1 MIHELTL
8 TSHTLQ
14 HPLEIKTP
22 SENACIFRPRIA
34 LVAGEASGDLLASLL
49 IKGILSRWPQAEIYG
64 IGGPQMCKLGFKA
77 LWPAHKLS
85 VRGYFEVLRHYK
97 EILGIRNQLKKEL
110 LERPPDLFIGVD
122 APDFNLNLE
131 RSLKEASI
139 PTIHFVC
146 PSIWAWRPKRANK
159 LGLSAD
165 HVLCIFPFE
174 PAILEKYA
182 IPATYVGY
190 PLAQEVPMQVDQVG
204 ARQELGLSG
213 NVKVITLMP
222 GSRASEVQQ
231 MTERFLRAALIM
243 QESDPKLHFLLPVVP
258 HLIDWV
264 ERLCSKIHV
273 PNLKVLH
280 GNSHTALAAC
290 DVVLVASGTA
300 TLEAALF
307 KRPMVIGYHVNWLS
321 YFLIWPQRLLPW
333 IGLPNILLNRQ
344 VVPELLQTKATPNLL
359 AKEVMKWLNSPKEVI
374 ELKAIFNALHKDLLK
389 DTPTL
394 AGQVIERFLNRER
407 S

>member
-1 MIHELTL
+1 M
-8 TSHTLQ
+8 
-14 HPLEIKTP
+14 
-22 SENACIFRPRIA
+22 
-34 LVAGEASGDLLASLL
+34 
-49 IKGILSRWPQAEIYG
+49 
-64 IGGPQMCKLGFKA
+64 
-77 LWPAHKLS
+77 
-85 VRGYFEVLRHYK
+85 HYK

-110 LERPPDLFIGVD
+110 LKRPPDLFIGVD

-131 RSLKEASI
+131 RSLKEALI

-165 HVLCIFPFE
+165 HVVCIFPFE

-374 ELKAIFNALHKDLLK
+374 ELKAIFNALHKYLLK

>member
-1 MIHELTL
+1 MIHQPTL

-14 HPLEIKTP
+14 HQLEIKNQ
-22 SENACIFRPRIA
+22 SENDPYLRPRIA

-64 IGGPQMCKLGFKA
+64 IGGTQMCKLGFKA
-77 LWPAHKLS
+77 LWPSHKLS
-85 VRGYFEVLRHYK
+85 VRGYFEVLMHYR

-110 LERPPDLFIGVD
+110 LQRPPDLFIGVD

-190 PLAQEVPMQVDQVG
+190 PLAQEVPIEVDQVG
-204 ARQELGLSG
+204 ARQQLGLSRD
-213 NVKVITLMP
+213 VRVITLMP

-264 ERLCSKIHV
+264 ERLCSKIKV
-273 PNLKVLH
+273 PNLRVLH
-280 GNSHTALAAC
+280 ANSHAALAAC

-333 IGLPNILLNRQ
+333 IGLPNILLNKE
-344 VVPELLQTKATPNLL
+344 VVPELLQTKATPSLL
-359 AKEVMKWLNSPKEVI
+359 AKEVMKWLNSPQEVI
-374 ELKAIFNALHKDLLK
+374 ELKAIFNALHIDLLK

-394 AGQVIERFLNRER
+394 AGKVIERILNRER